1 MDINLTDL
9 DQSYLAMMLKPEDDR
24 LRLHYYDALADSELF
39 VLLEREPKASDIDPK
54 VFALEGGPL
63 VLVFDVEE
71 RLSAFT
77 GAAAP
82 YAALP
87 GRVIAT
93 ALVGQGVGL
102 GINLGVAS
110 AMILPP
116 SAVQWLADT
125 LAHQP
130 AQDEGRPKFF
140 HPPQALPAEL
150 MRVLTHKLS
159 RIGALADYALLGGVE
174 YEGGRRGHLLAFV
187 DANQNA
193 EAALAKTATEALTFS
208 GLDAGTLDVTFLASG
223 DRGLEML
230 KKVGQRVDWSKPQGP
245 SPKDAPSAPGSNP
258 KKPPILRQRCR
269 IV

>member
-102 GINLGVAS
+102 GINLGVAW
-110 AMILPP
+110 
-116 SAVQWLADT
+116 Q
-125 LAHQP
+125 
-130 AQDEGRPKFF
+130 
-140 HPPQALPAEL
+140 
-150 MRVLTHKLS
+150 
-159 RIGALADYALLGGVE
+159 
-174 YEGGRRGHLLAFV
+174 
-187 DANQNA
+187 
-193 EAALAKTATEALTFS
+193 
-208 GLDAGTLDVTFLASG
+208 
-223 DRGLEML
+223 
-230 KKVGQRVDWSKPQGP
+230 
-245 SPKDAPSAPGSNP
+245 
-258 KKPPILRQRCR
+258 
-269 IV
+269 